1 MIATTAAATMIR
13 ASSISEPSGRG
24 SLAKA
29 DIEHPANCAPMVGRF
44 KPNRLHPALRAIQ
57 ASALRRSSS
66 SADEDERARADIWR
80 VDQFRSR
87 EFLGLALVRKCFGR
101 ACVCSLSRSQV
112 KRNVPRAFGLI
123 SHDEALSR
131 QLNQR
136 VNGFVPAIQSL
147 PPAGPQDSF
156 FAAAG
161 GSDGLPSQN
170 ALVAFLESAVGHH
183 LLLRSR

>member
-123 SHDEALSR
+123 SHHEALSR
-131 QLNQR
+131 QLIKGER
-136 VNGFVPAIQSL
+136 DSFPAIQSCHL
-147 PPAGPQDSF
+147 PALWIRFPWRPVFSDS
-156 FAAAG
+156 
-161 GSDGLPSQN
+161 LPSQN
-170 ALVAFLESAVGHH
+170 APAALLESAVGHH
-183 LLLRSR
+183 LLLRLR